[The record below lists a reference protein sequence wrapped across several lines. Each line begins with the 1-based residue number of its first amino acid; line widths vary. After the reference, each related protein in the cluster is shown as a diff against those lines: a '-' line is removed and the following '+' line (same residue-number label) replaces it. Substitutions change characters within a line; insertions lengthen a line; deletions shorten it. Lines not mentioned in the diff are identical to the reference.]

1 MTAANACHRYWDVEL
16 HPENY
21 SYVDAALNAGYSI
34 LTYDRLGTGLSEKA
48 DAYTVVQFPVE
59 VEILR
64 GLTTLAR
71 TGNLVS
77 ASNLTS
83 DSITPA
89 LRSYRPNKVVHVGH
103 SLGSMTT
110 MGLVSAYSDLTDGVI
125 LTGSFFDNETNVNFN
140 TFGLEY
146 APANDPKNFADRS
159 SGYLVQGTASAAQQ
173 LFLAKGS
180 FEPEMLEYS
189 AKIKQTICVGEMF
202 SAPVVVGKPAPAYK
216 GPVQVSCPYYSTL
229 PPFRP
234 SKEGTPAMH
243 ALLAKC
249 HVRAQLHTH
258 ARHTTL
264 RGILYLQTGS
274 QSGSLLS
281 FANRS
286 PSTLSSFS

>member
-1 MTAANACHRYWDVEL
+1 MTTANACHRYWDVEL

-71 TGNLVS
+71 SGNLVS

-125 LTGSFFDNETNVNFN
+125 LTGSFFDNETNIQFN

-202 SAPVVVGKPAPAYK
+202 SASAVVGSRR
-216 GPVQVSCPYYSTL
+216 Q
-229 PPFRP
+229 
-234 SKEGTPAMH
+234 H
-243 ALLAKC
+243 I
-249 HVRAQLHTH
+249 
-258 ARHTTL
+258 
-264 RGILYLQTGS
+264 RGQC
-274 QSGSLLS
+274 
-281 FANRS
+281 R
-286 PSTLSSFS
+286 